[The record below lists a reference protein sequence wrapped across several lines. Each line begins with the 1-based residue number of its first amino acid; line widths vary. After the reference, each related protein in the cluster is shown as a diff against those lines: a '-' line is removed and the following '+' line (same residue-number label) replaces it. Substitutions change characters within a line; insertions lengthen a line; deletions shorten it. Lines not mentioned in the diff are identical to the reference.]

1 MHHERRLNS
10 IVLSNAI
17 WFAGSLVLAFFVWV
31 IATYQSDPIQQRR
44 FPERLPVQLVPD
56 EGLLVTA
63 PQAANRTVSV
73 VIRAPRSVLDL
84 LTREEIEVWGELDGL
99 PPGEHS
105 VELQARLARSPA
117 TVLDISPR
125 LMRVTLEELLLKQV
139 PLRSVVTAEPP
150 AGFTRDQPEFDI
162 SLNQAQ
168 ARGPSSKV
176 TKVVAAQVWLD
187 LSQQRNP
194 LETDLRL
201 TPVDADGVAVDEVG
215 LDPEVVRVRV
225 NIRRRDDVR
234 EVSVRPQLV
243 GSLPEGY
250 VLNTLSYMPQ
260 VLLVSGAP
268 SELNKLPDLLTTAPI
283 NLTDRTSSFEVS
295 VPVVLPEA
303 TLVLLS
309 EQNIR
314 VSVEISPLT
323 ASRQF
328 NDIPVEVI
336 GRSSQMEA
344 RLSPNRVTVL
354 ITGPQ
359 PVVESLNA
367 ADIRVAIDLNG
378 LSPGNHTAVPTVT
391 INRGQIP
398 SESISVLPAEIDV
411 EITAAGVSP

>member
-1 MHHERRLNS
+1 MQHERRLNHV
-10 IVLSNAI
+10 ILSNAI

-44 FPERLPVQLVPD
+44 FPDRLPVQLVPD
-56 EGLLVTA
+56 DGLLVTA
-63 PQAANRTVSV
+63 PPAANRTATV

-99 PPGEHS
+99 PPGEHT

-139 PLRSVVTAEPP
+139 PLKAEVTAEPP

-162 SLNQAQ
+162 SLNQVQ
-168 ARGPSSKV
+168 ASGPSSKV
-176 TKVVAAQVWLD
+176 AKVIAAQIRLD

-194 LETDLRL
+194 LEADVRL
-201 TPVDADGVAVDEVG
+201 TPVDADGAAVDGVTV
-215 LDPEVVRVRV
+215 DPEVVRVRV

-250 VLNTLSYMPQ
+250 VLNSLSYTPQ

-268 SELNKLPDLLTTAPI
+268 SELAKLPDLLTTAPV
-283 NLTDRTSSFEVS
+283 NLTDRTSSFEAL
-295 VPVVLPEA
+295 VPVLLPEA
-303 TLVLLS
+303 GLLLLS

-336 GRSSQMEA
+336 GRSSQIEA

-359 PVVESLNA
+359 PIIERLKPEE
-367 ADIRVAIDLNG
+367 IRVAVDLNG
-378 LSPGNHTAVPTVT
+378 LAPGNHAVTPTVAVSQGR
-391 INRGQIP
+391 IAPEN
-398 SESISVLPAEIDV
+398 ISVLPAEIDV
-411 EITAAGVSP
+411 EIVQVNSGP